1 MEILYT
7 IGLRLRMDNHL
18 LLELAHMFYK
28 ILASIIHGEHGLME
42 MPGELCLFYSLSEG

>member
-28 ILASIIHGEHGLME
+28 NRASIIHGECGLME
-42 MPGELCLFYSLSEG
+42 TLGKLYLFYPSGEW